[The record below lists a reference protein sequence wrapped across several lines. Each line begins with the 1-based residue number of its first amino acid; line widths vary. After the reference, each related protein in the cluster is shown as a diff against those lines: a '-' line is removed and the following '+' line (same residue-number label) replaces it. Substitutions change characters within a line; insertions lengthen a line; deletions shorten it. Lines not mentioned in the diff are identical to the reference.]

1 MSAYTA
7 VTDPEILAKVQK
19 SLVSEQADL
28 TKSTEVTDPVLF
40 QQIQDQLKKDLETQE
55 EVDIITE
62 KTEEPGALGQFVEG
76 LGERL
81 GGRVQTM
88 QEISEK
94 SGGFSCIRS

>member
-62 KTEEPGALGQFVEG
+62 KTEEPVL
-76 LGERL
+76 
-81 GGRVQTM
+81 
-88 QEISEK
+88 
-94 SGGFSCIRS
+94 